1 MGLGRN
7 GAKGQ
12 LEMSVKLGVLLLAIN
27 ICITVI
33 SAMAFTW
40 WRRKIMMREMC
51 VKAALIKQKEAT
63 EEAERKSMSK
73 SVAVANASHEVRTA
87 LAGITG
93 LIQMCRADAAAAAVH
108 SKLDDNLKHM
118 ESCTNDLYSK

>member
-1 MGLGRN
+1 
-7 GAKGQ
+7 
-12 LEMSVKLGVLLLAIN
+12 
-27 ICITVI
+27 
-33 SAMAFTW
+33 
-40 WRRKIMMREMC
+40 MMREMC

-93 LIQMCRADAAAAAVH
+93 LIQMCRADADASAAH
-108 SKLDDNLKHM
+108 SELNDNLRHM